1 MSEYHY
7 FYADKWKLMI
17 KKTFLF
23 SVLALA
29 ASVAAAAVKVSS
41 PDGRLV
47 VSVNPEQPSYS
58 VEYNGNVMLENS
70 PLGLLADMNSSPVLG
85 EYAPDDRRLREGD
98 FTGKLT
104 LVNEE
109 RNSIDKTYE
118 MNRGK
123 FSEIH
128 YVANELVL
136 SVQNVAGHPLQIV
149 FRVSNND
156 VAFRYFIDKKGQR
169 AGIRVLKETTG
180 FRLPEGTTTF
190 ITPQSA
196 SMIGWQRS
204 KPSYEEGYSND
215 GPMNVR
221 SQYGHGYTFP
231 CLFHVGD
238 KGWVLVNETGV
249 DSRYCGCHLSDCT
262 DGVYTVAFPMM
273 DENNGN
279 GTVEPAFRI
288 PGYTPWRTIT
298 VGETLAPIVE
308 TTSPWD
314 NVEPL
319 YETSHDYRFG
329 RSTWSWIV
337 WQDASCNWD
346 DQVKFIDLA
355 SEMGYEY
362 ILIDAGWDV
371 NIGYEKMEQL
381 VRYAN
386 SKNVDVFLWYSSS
399 GYWNDIVQS
408 PYDKMDNSIIR
419 KKEMAWLEKTGVKG
433 IKVDFWGG
441 DKQETMRLYE
451 QVLSDADDHGLMC
464 IFHGCTIPRGWERMY
479 PNYVGSEAVLASE
492 NMYFGQG
499 ACDEEA
505 FKATLHPFVRNA
517 TASMEFGG
525 CFMNRTLN
533 RQNAGRGSKLKTSPV
548 FQICTE
554 IIFQNPIQNIAICPN
569 NLEDAPA
576 VCMNFLR
583 DVPTTWDEVRFVD
596 GYPGKYVVLARRH
609 GDRWY
614 IGGMNAT
621 ADVMDLKLDLSWLP
635 DGSIVSITDDRE
647 MNPVRTEVKFKSR
660 KPYAF
665 RMMPSGAT
673 ILISDKQ

>member
-1 MSEYHY
+1 MR
-7 FYADKWKLMI
+7 K
-17 KKTFLF
+17 
-23 SVLALA
+23 SVLTAFAAVFVFA
-29 ASVAAAAVKVSS
+29 ASASAIDVAS
-41 PDGRLV
+41 PDGKLV
-47 VSVNPEQPSYS
+47 VSVNPDAPSYS
-58 VEYNGNVMLENS
+58 VKYNGNPMLEDS
-70 PLGLLADMNSSPVLG
+70 PLGLLADMGASPVLG
-85 EYAPDDRRLREGD
+85 AYEAGDRRLREGD
-98 FTGKLT
+98 FTGALT
-104 LVNEE
+104 VTAQEQN
-109 RNSIDKTYE
+109 RIDRTYQ
-118 MNRGK
+118 MNHSK

-136 SVQNVAGHPLQIV
+136 SVQNEAGHPFKII

-156 VAFRYFIDKKGQR
+156 VAFRYYIDKKGAR

-180 FRLPEGTTTF
+180 FRFPEGTTTF
-190 ITPQSA
+190 ITPQSS

-215 GPMNVR
+215 GAMNVR
-221 SQYGHGYTFP
+221 SQYGQGYTFP

-238 KGWVLVNETGV
+238 KGWVLLNETGV
-249 DSRYCGCHLSDCT
+249 DSHYCGSHLSDWQ
-262 DGVYTVAFPMM
+262 DGVYTIAYPMM

-298 VGETLAPIVE
+298 VGDNLAPIVE
-308 TTSPWD
+308 TTSAWD

-319 YETSHDYRFG
+319 YETKHDYKFG

-346 DQVKFIDLA
+346 DQIKFIDLA

-371 NIGYEKMEQL
+371 NIGYDKMEEL
-381 VRYAN
+381 IKYAN
-386 SKNVDVFLWYSSS
+386 SKKVDVFLWYSSS

-408 PYDKMDNSIIR
+408 PYDKMDNSIVR
-419 KKEMAWLEKTGVKG
+419 KHEMEWLEKVGVKG

-517 TASMEFGG
+517 TACMEFGG
-525 CFMNRTLN
+525 CFMNRILN
-533 RQNAGRGSKLKTSPV
+533 KQNAGRGSRLKTTPV

-569 NLEDAPA
+569 NLEDAPKL
-576 VCMNFLR
+576 CMDFLR
-583 DVPTTWDEVRFVD
+583 DVPTTWDEVRFID
-596 GYPGKYVVLARRH
+596 GYPGKYVILARRH
-609 GDRWY
+609 GDKWY
-614 IGGMNAT
+614 IGGLNAT
-621 ADVMDLKLDLSWLP
+621 AETIRVNVDLSWLP
-635 DGSIVSITDDRE
+635 EGQITMITDDKDL
-647 MNPVRTEVKFKSR
+647 NPVSQEVRLKAK

-665 RMMPSGAT
+665 QIAPSGGT
-673 ILISDKQ
+673 VLITSK